1 MNLPFRA
8 SLLCSGLLILST
20 SGWAQMGPPIGFS
33 AATSSPVP
41 PSQAQ
46 GARLKQLQ
54 QQMARAKMARLQSLA
69 ATNTSTSSMTGTRPG
84 MGQGISQMGIAQGS
98 ASSLGRSALMG
109 QAMQNGV
116 RPEDLRGPTAS
127 ECAMR
132 ELSGKAPS
140 LTNRQDAGGR
150 ARAFTDASS
159 LQGQNRSGDI
169 YGDCDSSM
177 GLSGLN
183 ARSVASMQGS
193 AFDKRTGTLKAAK
206 DGYVNRTATSSMM
219 PKKIETSF
227 DPVTGM
233 LKPPKVMS
241 AYQQIYQGQQ

>member
-1 MNLPFRA
+1 MILRLRA
-8 SLLCSGLLILST
+8 SLLCCGFVVLSAPA
-20 SGWAQMGPPIGFS
+20 WAQMGPPVGYS
-33 AATSSPVP
+33 AATGSGPA
-41 PSQAQ
+41 SQAQ
-46 GARLKQLQ
+46 SARLKLIQ

-69 ATNTSTSSMTGTRPG
+69 ATNTSTSGLLGAKPG
-84 MGQGISQMGIAQGS
+84 MGQGINQLGVAQGS

-132 ELSGKAPS
+132 ELSGKAPT

-150 ARAFTDASS
+150 SHAFTDASS

-169 YGDCDSSM
+169 YGDCDSST

-183 ARSVASMQGS
+183 ARGVTSNQASIY
-193 AFDKRTGTLKAAK
+193 DKRTGTLKAAK

-219 PKKIETSF
+219 PKRVESSF

-241 AYQQIYQGQQ
+241 AYQQIYQSQ